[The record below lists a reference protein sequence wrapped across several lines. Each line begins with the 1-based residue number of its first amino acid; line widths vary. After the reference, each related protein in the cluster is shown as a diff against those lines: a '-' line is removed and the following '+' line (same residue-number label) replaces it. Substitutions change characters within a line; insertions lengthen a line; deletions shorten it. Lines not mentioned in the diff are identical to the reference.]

1 MKKAVK
7 ILSLALAVM
16 LCVFSFTA
24 CGGNDSDKAYV
35 QDKGVLVVGITNF
48 DPMDYQDNDGNWI
61 GFDADMAKLF
71 AEKLGVN
78 VKFVEIVWDKKHTE
92 LDSKNIDCVWNGMT
106 ISDSV
111 KALMDVSDPYCDNAQ
126 VVVLPK
132 SVAENYKTVEAC
144 KSLKFAVEAG
154 SAGETQATENGF
166 NFTEFPKQAN
176 ALMEV
181 NAGTSDAAIIDSL
194 MAGAMIGEGTSYP
207 DLTYTVSL
215 NSEKYGVGFRK
226 GSDLTEELNKFFD
239 ECLENGKM
247 LEIAERYGVQEAII
261 K

>member
-1 MKKAVK
+1 MKRAIK
-7 ILSLALAVM
+7 ILSLALAVI
-16 LCVFSFTA
+16 LCAFCFTA
-24 CGGNDSDKAYV
+24 CGGSDSDIEYV
-35 QDKGVLVVGITNF
+35 KDKGTLVVGITNF
-48 DPMDYQDNDGNWI
+48 APMDYKDADGNWV
-61 GFDADMAKLF
+61 GFDAEMAKLF
-71 AEKLGVN
+71 ADSLGVK
-78 VKFVEIVWDKKHTE
+78 VKYVEIVWDKKHTE

-111 KALMDVSDPYCDNAQ
+111 KALMDVSDAYCDNAQ

-132 SVAENYKTVEAC
+132 SVAESYKTVEAC

-194 MAGAMIGEGTSYP
+194 MACAMIGEGTSYP

-226 GSDLTEELNKFFD
+226 GSDLTAELNKFFYK
-239 ECLENGKM
+239 CLENGKM
-247 LEIAERYGVQEAII
+247 LEVAEKYGVQAAII